1 MARENNA
8 VECRC
13 VARRPIITAFRE
25 DVPSLAEVAG
35 MFRGTFSLGRG
46 SEAQEVDASLV
57 SGNFFRLLGV
67 QPARINS

>member
-1 MARENNA
+1 MLDPA
-8 VECRC
+8 
-13 VARRPIITAFRE
+13 ITAFRE

-46 SEAQEVDASLV
+46 SEAQEVDVSLV
-57 SGNFFRLLGV
+57 SGNFLRMLGV